1 MTTNLRR
8 ALATGLVVLLPASV
22 HATSPWLPA
31 GGEHQASLSYILQ
44 EADTFYPGNAEAA
57 LPADLEL
64 QTFQVDYTYGIHDR
78 LALDVR
84 VGWAE
89 SDFVTDPV
97 LAPEGG
103 LDGFTDARVG
113 LRWLA
118 FDQFDGRPFTLALSA
133 AALIAGDYDTG
144 AITAIGD
151 GESGFEVSIL
161 TGRTWASGFSWQGEI
176 GYRQRGGAVPNEWFF
191 SRTLGYTFD
200 DRWSA
205 RVGWQSVDSRGDLD
219 IGGPGFSPA
228 RFPEVEEDY
237 DQWTV
242 GVSVALTDRIVAA
255 LDYGRKYDGRN
266 TARSDVL
273 VAGLGFSW

>member
-1 MTTNLRR
+1 MTTSRR
-8 ALATGLVVLLPASV
+8 PLLATALVALLPTSAQAV
-22 HATSPWLPA
+22 SPWLPSA
-31 GGEHQASLSYILQ
+31 GEHQASLSYILQ
-44 EADTFYPGNAEAA
+44 EADEFFPGSDEAP
-57 LPADLEL
+57 LPAELEL
-64 QTFQVDYTYGIHDR
+64 QTFQVDYAFGISDR

-84 VGWAE
+84 AGWAE
-89 SDFVTDPV
+89 SDFVVDPV

-103 LDGFTDARVG
+103 LDGLTDARIG

-118 FDQFDGRPFTLALSA
+118 FEQFDGRPFTLALSA

-151 GESGFEVSIL
+151 GENGFEVSIL
-161 TGRTWASGFSWQGEI
+161 TGRTWDSGFSWQGEV
-176 GYRQRGGAVPNEWFF
+176 GFRQRGGAVPNEWFF
-191 SRTLGYTFD
+191 SRTLGYAID

-205 RVGWQSVDSRGDLD
+205 RVGWHSVESRGDLD
-219 IGGPGFSPA
+219 IGGPGFTPA

-242 GVSVALTDRIVAA
+242 GVSFALSERLVAA
-255 LDYGRKYDGRN
+255 VDYGRKYDGRN

-273 VAGLGFSW
+273 VAALGFSW